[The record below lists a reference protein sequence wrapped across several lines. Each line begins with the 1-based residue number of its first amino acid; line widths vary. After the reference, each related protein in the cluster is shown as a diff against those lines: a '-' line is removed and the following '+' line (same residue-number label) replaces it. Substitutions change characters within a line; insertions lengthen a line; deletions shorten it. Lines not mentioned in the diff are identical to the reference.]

1 MLRRGIAAAL
11 AAFYPELV
19 WYSVHYWSEPV
30 FLALLWWAIEGVMA
44 ADARRSLGR
53 AVLAGILWGLAILTR
68 ETALYFYGP
77 SYDAM
82 AELVQEYVATE
93 PLCAQSRTVRLT

>member
-1 MLRRGIAAAL
+1 MSRLHG
-11 AAFYPELV
+11 
-19 WYSVHYWSEPV
+19 
-30 FLALLWWAIEGVMA
+30 WWEGP
-44 ADARRSLGR
+44 
-53 AVLAGILWGLAILTR
+53 R

-82 AELVQEYVATE
+82 AELLGDYVATE